1 MSEKKNDVILG
12 IDLGTIDSCAALL
25 RNGIVEI
32 VPDKNGKNI
41 IPSMVCYKKDNDQ
54 FLYGNFA
61 KNNYLAFPKSTMLES
76 KRFLASKFKSPE
88 VQKDIKYLTVEI
100 KEDKNTGKPKYV
112 IDHKDGKKEYFPE
125 QVSSMILKYIIDY
138 CKVFNSNRKL
148 EKAIITVPA
157 HFDIFQ
163 REATIQ
169 AGKLAGLKEVTL
181 LNEATAAAIAYADKF
196 KSNEEMKILVFDIG
210 GGTFDVSILNVEGN
224 KYKVLSSH
232 GISHLGGEDFNQL
245 LLDYVIEEAKKD
257 TDFKDVNFQEPR
269 ILKKFRNEVE
279 NKKIEL
285 SEQNDVSFY
294 IDAIKGEKSFS
305 MNITRKKYEELC
317 MKIWEEMFP
326 AVDEAIKLAENKL
339 KKEQKKE
346 QIKLE
351 INKIIFVGGPTRTP
365 KIEEMVKKH
374 FPNIEILKNVNVE
387 EVVAYGAAISGK
399 KNLIIEDIISK
410 SFGIEIANKE
420 FSEIIPMGTSL
431 PANGK
436 FANHSRNY
444 TLKKN
449 NNAIQK
455 IKIYEGNTS
464 IKENNYLGE
473 FNVKLD
479 ENEKDITVKM
489 TIDQSSILKVSAF
502 VNGKNK
508 ETTDIKI
515 EKINY

>member
-1 MSEKKNDVILG
+1 MKLKKN
-12 IDLGTIDSCAALL
+12 
-25 RNGIVEI
+25 E
-32 VPDKNGKNI
+32 
-41 IPSMVCYKKDNDQ
+41 
-54 FLYGNFA
+54 
-61 KNNYLAFPKSTMLES
+61 
-76 KRFLASKFKSPE
+76 
-88 VQKDIKYLTVEI
+88 
-100 KEDKNTGKPKYV
+100 
-112 IDHKDGKKEYFPE
+112 
-125 QVSSMILKYIIDY
+125 
-138 CKVFNSNRKL
+138 
-148 EKAIITVPA
+148 
-157 HFDIFQ
+157 
-163 REATIQ
+163 
-169 AGKLAGLKEVTL
+169 
-181 LNEATAAAIAYADKF
+181 
-196 KSNEEMKILVFDIG
+196 
-210 GGTFDVSILNVEGN
+210 
-224 KYKVLSSH
+224 
-232 GISHLGGEDFNQL
+232 
-245 LLDYVIEEAKKD
+245 
-257 TDFKDVNFQEPR
+257 DFKDVNFQEPR

-285 SEQNDVSFY
+285 SEQNEISFY
-294 IDAIKGEKSFS
+294 IDAIKGENSFS

-317 MKIWEEMFP
+317 MKKWEEMFP

-339 KKEQKKE
+339 KKEQKKQ
-346 QIKLE
+346 QIKLK

-387 EVVAYGAAISGK
+387 EVVAYGAATSGK

-436 FANHSRNY
+436 FANHARNY

-449 NNAIQK
+449 NNVNQK
-455 IKIYEGNTS
+455 IKIYEGNNTT

-489 TIDQSSILKVSAF
+489 TIDQSSILKVSAV

>member
-1 MSEKKNDVILG
+1 MSDVILG
-12 IDLGTIDSCAALL
+12 IDLGTMDSCAAIL
-25 RNGIVEI
+25 RNGTVEI

-88 VQKDIKYLTVEI
+88 VQKDIKYLTVTI
-100 KEDKNTGKPKYV
+100 KEDKNTGKPKY
-112 IDHKDGKKEYFPE
+112 IIEEKNGIKEYFPE
-125 QVSSMILKYIIDY
+125 EVSSMILKYIIGY
-138 CKVFNSNRKL
+138 CEVFNSNTKL

-157 HFDIFQ
+157 HFNIFQ
-163 REATIQ
+163 REATIE

-210 GGTFDVSILNVEGN
+210 GGTFDVSILSVNDN
-224 KYKVLSSH
+224 KYRVLSSH

-245 LLDYVIEEAKKD
+245 LLDYVIDEAKKNE
-257 TDFKDVNFQEPR
+257 DFKDVNFQEPR

-285 SEQNDVSFY
+285 SEQNEISFY
-294 IDAIKGEKSFS
+294 IDAIKGENSFS

-317 MKIWEEMFP
+317 MEKWKEMFP

-346 QIKLE
+346 QIKLK

-449 NNAIQK
+449 NNANQK
-455 IKIYEGNTS
+455 IKIYEGNNTT

-489 TIDQSSILKVSAF
+489 TIDQSSILKVSAV

>member
-1 MSEKKNDVILG
+1 MSDVILG
-12 IDLGTIDSCAALL
+12 IDLGTIDSCAAIL
-25 RNGIVEI
+25 RKGTVEI

-41 IPSMVCYKKDNDQ
+41 IPSMVCYKKNNDQ

-61 KNNYLAFPKSTMLES
+61 KNNYLEFPKSTMLES

-88 VQKDIKYLTVEI
+88 VQKDIKYLTVTI

-181 LNEATAAAIAYADKF
+181 LNEATAAAIAYA
-196 KSNEEMKILVFDIG
+196 ILSV
-210 GGTFDVSILNVEGN
+210 NGN

-245 LLDYVIEEAKKD
+245 LLDYVIKEAKKNK
-257 TDFKDVNFQEPR
+257 DFKDVNFQEPR

-285 SEQNDVSFY
+285 SDQNEISFY
-294 IDAIKGEKSFS
+294 IDAIKGENSFS
-305 MNITRKKYEELC
+305 MNITRKQYEELC
-317 MKIWEEMFP
+317 MEKWKEMFP

-365 KIEEMVKKH
+365 KIEEMVKEH
-374 FPNIEILKNVNVE
+374 FPNIEILKSVNVE

-489 TIDQSSILKVSAF
+489 TIDQSSILKVSAV

>member
-1 MSEKKNDVILG
+1 MSDVILG

-88 VQKDIKYLTVEI
+88 VQKDIKYLTVKI

-112 IDHKDGKKEYFPE
+112 IDQKDGEKEYFPE
-125 QVSSMILKYIIDY
+125 EVSSMILKYIINY
-138 CKVFNSNRKL
+138 CQVFNSNTKL

-157 HFDIFQ
+157 HFNIFQ
-163 REATIQ
+163 REATIE

-210 GGTFDVSILNVEGN
+210 GGTFDVSILSVNDN
-224 KYKVLSSH
+224 KYRVLSSH

-245 LLDYVIEEAKKD
+245 LLDYVIDEARKNE
-257 TDFKDVNFQEPR
+257 DFKDVNFQEPR

-285 SEQNDVSFY
+285 SEQNEISFY
-294 IDAIKGEKSFS
+294 IDAIKGENSFS

-317 MKIWEEMFP
+317 MKKWEEMFP

-339 KKEQKKE
+339 KKEQKKQ
-346 QIKLE
+346 QIKLK

-387 EVVAYGAAISGK
+387 EVVAYGAAISK
-399 KNLIIEDIISK
+399 KENLIIEDTISK
-410 SFGIEIANKE
+410 SFGIAIGNKE
-420 FSEIIPMGTSL
+420 FSEIIPMGTNL
-431 PANGK
+431 PTTGK
-436 FANHSRNY
+436 SENYLKDY
-444 TLKKN
+444 TLEKGAN
-449 NNAIQK
+449 TTQK
-455 IKIYEGNTS
+455 IKVYEGTS
-464 IKENNYLGE
+464 KKAEENECLGE
-473 FNVKLD
+473 FNVNLEEDEKKITIKMKLD
-479 ENEKDITVKM
+479 YN
-489 TIDQSSILKVSAF
+489 SILY
-502 VNGKNK
+502 VNAVVKGKK
-508 ETTDIKI
+508 KTEEIKM
-515 EKINY
+515 KPTNY